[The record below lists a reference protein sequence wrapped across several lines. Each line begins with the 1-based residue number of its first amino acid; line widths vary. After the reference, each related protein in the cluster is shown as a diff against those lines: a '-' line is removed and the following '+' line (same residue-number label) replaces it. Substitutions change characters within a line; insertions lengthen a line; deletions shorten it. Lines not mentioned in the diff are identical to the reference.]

1 MLTDIRGKFVV
12 VVITKDDARIWLS
25 DATRGTAPEV
35 ITRPAHDEA
44 HRHVREGQTNHGHGS
59 NHGEKEFLE
68 QVAKTVEPAADIL
81 VIGHGKGKSNA
92 MVRLVQHLERHH
104 AGVAKKVV
112 GAIDADLSAMTEPQ
126 ILATA
131 RSWFEDHKHE
141 LL

>member
-1 MLTDIRGKFVV
+1 MLTDIRGKFIV
-12 VVITKDDARIWLS
+12 VVINKDDARVWLS

-35 ITRPAHDEA
+35 ITRPANDDA
-44 HRHVREGQTNHGHGS
+44 HRHVRESQTGHGHGS
-59 NHGEKEFLE
+59 NHGEKEFLDA
-68 QVAKTVEPAADIL
+68 VARAIEPAADVL
-81 VIGHGKGKSNA
+81 LMGHGKGKSNA

-104 AGVAKKVV
+104 HNVAKKVV

-131 RSWFEDHKHE
+131 RNWFEDHKHE